1 MNDTHTFTFTIGK
14 EELIKLVDR
23 DQKYWE
29 MKRAIEK
36 YFPGMVM
43 DIEQHEE
50 ETTLDYLIL
59 RGEILETMFGDEP
72 FEDLEC
78 LTAEQWVNKY
88 WPVLTME

>member
-36 YFPGMVM
+36 YFLGMVM
-43 DIEQHEE
+43 DIE
-50 ETTLDYLIL
+50 
-59 RGEILETMFGDEP
+59 
-72 FEDLEC
+72 
-78 LTAEQWVNKY
+78 
-88 WPVLTME
+88 

>member
-43 DIEQHEE
+43 DIE
-50 ETTLDYLIL
+50 
-59 RGEILETMFGDEP
+59 
-72 FEDLEC
+72 
-78 LTAEQWVNKY
+78 
-88 WPVLTME
+88 